1 MPTLDWI
8 GKGAV
13 VRHHAVGELWAEMS
27 FVMVTDKQW
36 GVIEAKLTAG

>member
-8 GKGAV
+8 GKD
-13 VRHHAVGELWAEMS
+13 AVGGLWAEMS

-36 GVIEAKLTAG
+36 DMIEAKLSAR